1 MSYRL
6 SSRLLE
12 GLLCLFDWL
21 SGLWFLGG
29 LELLLHCLVADRLS
43 LHLFVRE
50 LSLDNDLLKTE
61 LFLLIVEF
69 EVIKQLCTG
78 LKVGKDLQHFFANL
92 WVDLLAV
99 SSLASRLVLVVWIL
113 NMDELGIWNILDVN
127 PLNSDG
133 TRPFS

>member
-1 MSYRL
+1 LSYRL
-6 SSRLLE
+6 SSKLLG